1 MSIVLTQVMTS
12 SICPEET
19 GEDAGSPGEGEPSE
33 GGEGELKLGMGEGEK
48 RIGDWNSY
56 ICT

>member
-1 MSIVLTQVMTS
+1 MQVMTS